1 MPSDGSFIVRLQHLF
16 GSAENVGTLSA
27 PSTVD
32 LAAVFCGSGQTI
44 AQVQEV
50 SMSANQ
56 KLTDIHHWR
65 WRRRGDGTVYREQQ
79 EKAASLEA
87 AAAGNGLIDGST
99 VVMQP
104 LSTRTFIVTV
114 NH

>member
-16 GSAENVGTLSA
+16 GSAESVGTLLA

-32 LAAVFCGSGQTI
+32 LAALFCGSGQTI

-50 SMSANQ
+50 SMSANR

-79 EKAASLEA
+79 
-87 AAAGNGLIDGST
+87 
-99 VVMQP
+99 
-104 LSTRTFIVTV
+104 
-114 NH
+114 